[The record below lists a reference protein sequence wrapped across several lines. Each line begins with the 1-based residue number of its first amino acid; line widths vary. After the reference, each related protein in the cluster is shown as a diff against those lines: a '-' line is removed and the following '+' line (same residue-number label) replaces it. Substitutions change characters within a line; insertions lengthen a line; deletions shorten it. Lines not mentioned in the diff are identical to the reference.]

1 MSYKSLFILPS
12 LTKKTLSDHGWDF
25 ESKNRLPRTLENEI
39 TKFFNLNLIDEY
51 LDVSNYGTN
60 KLKVT
65 FIKDDN
71 SDIEIIYF
79 RVNFHSFNE
88 IKEIINFLFENDNSI
103 EIFIPSQT

>member
-25 ESKNRLPRTLENEI
+25 ESKNRLPKILENKI
-39 TKFFNLNLIDEY
+39 IKFFNLNLIDEY

-71 SDIEIIYF
+71 SNIEIIYF
-79 RVNFHSFNE
+79 RVNLHSFNE
-88 IKEIINFLFENDNSI
+88 IKEIIYFLFENDKSI

>member
-39 TKFFNLNLIDEY
+39 TEFFNLNFIDEY

-65 FIKDDN
+65 FIKDDK

-79 RVNFHSFNE
+79 RVNLHSFNE